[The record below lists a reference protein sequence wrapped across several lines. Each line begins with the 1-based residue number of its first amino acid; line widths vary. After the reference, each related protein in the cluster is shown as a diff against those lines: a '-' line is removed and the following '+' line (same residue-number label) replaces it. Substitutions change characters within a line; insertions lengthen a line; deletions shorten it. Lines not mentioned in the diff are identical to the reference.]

1 MEHTL
6 MGNNDTVEPIVNR
19 RDFMKGGFAG
29 AAALS
34 LGSLASSKAF
44 AFTNDYGPLMPVA
57 DETTGLELLELPE
70 GFTYKTFGWTGSRM
84 SDGTVTPGAH
94 DGMAVVAAKGNQ
106 IVLVRNHE
114 LRGRGVAVPSPAI
127 YDPAAPGGCS
137 NLLFDA
143 FSGKWL
149 ASYMSIS
156 GTSTNCAGGLTP
168 WGTWL
173 TCEETLDEY
182 NGVTHG
188 WIFEVPG
195 YGAANPVPLKDMGR
209 FVHEAVAV
217 DPVTGIVYET
227 EDSGASGFYRFIPNE
242 YGNLPKGGRLEMLK
256 VKGEHQF
263 NFGGKSGAVP
273 RHPGF
278 MQGSQWEVEWVPV
291 ENPHEVGCYG
301 RGLALGGATFSRG
314 EGCWYDSGRV
324 YFVSTDGGTAR
335 KGQVFMYDPRR
346 ETLVLVQESDGTMND
361 AVNPDNLAVSPRGGI
376 ILCEDGSNAQQRLMG
391 INTAGESFEFARNV
405 ISLSAGDIAHIDS
418 LFPGVARAI
427 GPRNYAGSEWCGATF
442 YDRWL
447 FVNIQ
452 TPGITFA
459 ITGPWNQGIL

>member
-1 MEHTL
+1 MSTMEQIL
-6 MGNNDTVEPIVNR
+6 ADNAAPVEPIVNR

-34 LGSLASSKAF
+34 LGGLASSKAF
-44 AFTNDYGPLMPVA
+44 AFTNDYGPLAPVA
-57 DETTGLELLELPE
+57 DDTTGLELIELPE
-70 GFTYKTFGWTGSRM
+70 GFSYQTFGWTGSM
-84 SDGTVTPGAH
+84 MNDGVRTPGAH

-114 LRGRGVAVPSPAI
+114 LRGESAAVPSPAV
-127 YDPAAPGGCS
+127 YNPSSPGGCS

-173 TCEETLDEY
+173 TCEETTATVA
-182 NGVTHG
+182 GMPHG
-188 WIFEVPG
+188 FVFEVPG
-195 YGAANPVPLKDMGR
+195 YGAAKPIPLKDMGR
-209 FVHEAVAV
+209 FAHEAVAV

-227 EDSGASGFYRFIPNE
+227 EDTGASGFYRFIPNQ
-242 YGNLPKGGRLEMLK
+242 YGNLAKGGRLQMLAI
-256 VKGEHQF
+256 KGQHQF
-263 NFGGKSGAVP
+263 NFGGKGGQ
-273 RHPGF
+273 HPSF
-278 MQGSQWEVEWVPV
+278 AQGMTWDTEWVDVATP
-291 ENPHEVGCYG
+291 EQTGCYN

-314 EGCWYDSGRV
+314 EGCWYDSGYV
-324 YFVSTDGGTAR
+324 YFVSTDGGAAR
-335 KGQVFMYDPRR
+335 KGQVFRYDPRR
-346 ETLVLVQESDGTMND
+346 EILTLIQESDGSMSD
-361 AVNPDNLAVSPRGGI
+361 AINPDNMAVSPRGGI
-376 ILCEDGSNAQQRLMG
+376 ILCEDGSNPQQRMMG
-391 INTAGESFEFARNV
+391 INTAGESFEFARN
-405 ISLSAGDIAHIDS
+405 IMNLSTGDVARLKDR
-418 LFPGVARAI
+418 FPGVSVSARSYS
-427 GPRNYAGSEWCGATF
+427 GMEWCGACF

-459 ITGPWNQGIL
+459 ITGPWNEGIL